1 MPTLILNS
9 QYLPSSRDWRSDAG
23 RADTPFDVATFIR
36 EAQRAEAAGF
46 DAFFHADFSG
56 VDRTHLR
63 SGPPLSAFEP
73 FQLAALVAAA
83 TSRIAVMPTIST
95 LYTHPFTF
103 ARNLASLD
111 RISQGRAWV
120 NVVSSF
126 RSGTAIG
133 MRRDVPRGSRHGQ
146 TEEFVTVTR
155 RLWESWPPR
164 ANVPDLAAGRYIR
177 DDLIIDVGHAGEF
190 YEQAGPI
197 DAPPYSERFPFVL
210 QATSSL
216 EGFRLAARTA
226 DAVFVGTPTLG
237 AARQLRR
244 ILRAETRRAGRD
256 PGSVTLL
263 PGAFCRVTGSRPGT
277 DTDAPAP
284 RRWHRARPRPD
295 DSTVQRLLAQ
305 FPGLRLQGASA
316 TDPLPADVLADDP
329 DDVFAELGSRYL
341 PFWDL
346 VQTPGQTVG
355 EFAADALA
363 LGEHAYFSG
372 SPEQI
377 GDELRRWYDEE
388 GVDGFQFILGDDFE
402 ALCERVVPRLL
413 GR

>member
-9 QYLPSSRDWRSDAG
+9 QYLPSSLDWRTGTG
-23 RADTPFDVATFIR
+23 RAVTPFDVGTFIR

-73 FQLAALVAAA
+73 FQLAALVAGA
-83 TSRIAVMPTIST
+83 TSQIAVMPTIST

-111 RISQGRAWV
+111 RISRGRAWV

-133 MRRDVPRGSRHGQ
+133 MKRDVPRGSRHTQ
-146 TEEFVTVTR
+146 TEEFVSVAR
-155 RLWESWPPR
+155 RLWASWPPR
-164 ANVPDLAAGRYIR
+164 ANVPDLATDRYIR
-177 DDLIIDVGHAGEF
+177 DDLITDVDHVGEF
-190 YEQAGPI
+190 YQQAGPI
-197 DAPPYSERFPFVL
+197 DAPPFSERFPFVL

-237 AARQLRR
+237 AAQQLRR
-244 ILRAETRRAGRD
+244 ILREETRRAGRD

-263 PGAFCRVTGSRPGT
+263 PGAFCRVTGPGPGAGT
-277 DTDAPAP
+277 DATTP

-295 DSTVQRLLAQ
+295 DSTLRRLLAQ
-305 FPGLRLQGASA
+305 FPGLRLQGSSAS
-316 TDPLPADVLADDP
+316 DPLPTNVLAEDP

-346 VQTPGQTVG
+346 ARTPGQTTG

-363 LGEHAYFSG
+363 LGEHAYFDG
-372 SPEQI
+372 SPERI

-402 ALCERVVPRLL
+402 SLCERIAPRLL
-413 GR
+413 GT